1 MAVKDE
7 LKLLKAKREVQREIN
22 DLKKKGGDLDDA
34 ELKRLKVLEDRKR
47 RISKVQAKANSDKEK
62 AELSFIGIAS
72 KVSQLQDDIG
82 KRITR
87 NGREIFQFSNSFKLA
102 ASSMQPMVRGGMQMT
117 DTYQGLAEIMDKMQK
132 SADLAENYLGGGSK
146 AMAGTTS
153 EMTAAIDEWTKN
165 IGGEASLATPEMD
178 DEGNV
183 IRTTYDISGNK
194 EVMEHAQSMLD
205 IYIPLKERFEE
216 AVSTMGQGLTN
227 INGLQ
232 SDNIGLAAEMAT
244 SYSKLGTS
252 GYQPSVDKAEELY
265 EQSLKQ
271 AKITRSVILPDMKKK
286 LKFMTM
292 ELSKLNKASPEYS
305 SMSEAMKE
313 MQDDMK
319 EMDESAQVMVDT
331 GAQNLANADRMRQ
344 MNNQIGASMDYILAP
359 HEKLKSIMESLPFGK
374 MISSFVDLEGLGKGF
389 GDNIQ
394 KNLVGA
400 FSEPTVA
407 LEEYT
412 TKTGKIAE
420 RYRDLSTGQLVSKD
434 DDSVLTLNDMDSS
447 LDNITAGAM
456 DYTKKLG
463 DGLKKLGT
471 QVGGINK
478 AMGGMLGPLV
488 AVVAIIAIAGKLAKM
503 FYGGISE
510 TRKEFGLTFASAA
523 TLQATLNATTMEFQ
537 MMGVSAEDVKAG
549 AQGIMDNLGGIGQVT
564 RANLQTFAS
573 LNATLGLSGESA
585 GVLAS
590 QMMAVGAGSI
600 EAVGSQLESVGAL
613 AQANGVA
620 PAQVLE
626 DVAGASEAFANFAK
640 DGGENVFKAAISARK
655 LGVSMETVAGT
666 ADALLDFES
675 SINAQMEASML
686 TGRNINTDKARELA
700 LAGDLDG
707 MQREITK
714 QIGSSA
720 DYEKLNVVQR
730 KAMAA
735 AFGVSVSELGK
746 MVTNQDKL
754 NNMTEEQVKRT
765 DLIASLVQ
773 GLNSAWVAVMEA
785 LKPIIPLAI
794 GILSPILLIAGAF
807 AGVIVIVG
815 KLLAMFNKLSAG
827 GVGLGDV
834 IMFITGAFIGYKLA
848 MMAYN
853 KVAMV
858 QKAVDTILTGVK
870 NLKIIGTLREIA
882 TDKIALVGKKL
893 GITMARNQY
902 AWSWKTIGVN
912 LKKIAIAVKELVME
926 KAKKAAGWAWIGIQ
940 KLLMLGTI
948 KRIAL
953 EKAKQ
958 AGELISQGM
967 DKAKKAAALVWTG
980 IQKLLMLGTIK
991 RIALEKTKRAG
1002 ELISQGMDKTK
1013 KAAALV
1019 WMGIQK
1025 LTNVGTMKS
1034 IILDKVK
1041 RAGELISIGIDKAKK
1056 AAMMV
1061 WIGLQNLSIGGT
1073 IRATAAMVFKNAVLI
1088 AGTVATWAATAANW
1102 ALNAALNAN
1111 PIGLIILGVIALVAV
1126 IVLLFKKFNLFPK
1139 IIGGVMKVFN
1149 IFKTAVMTALKIAFA
1164 PMFLAYKI
1172 FQKAKGFISSFFGG
1186 GDKSTEAAS
1195 SGTSGGAPE
1204 MHSGGVVKE
1213 TGNAVVEKGEV
1224 VSTPQQQQQQQQQQS
1239 STISTQAM
1247 ESKLDQLIEL
1257 LGQSGPISI
1266 GVGGVKSNTKAIS
1279 EQIV

>member
-7 LKLLKAKREVQREIN
+7 LKLLKAKREVQKEIN
-22 DLKKKGGDLDDA
+22 ELKKRSNELDDS

-47 RISKVQAKANSDKEK
+47 RISKIQAKANADKEK

-178 DEGNV
+178 KEGNV

-194 EVMEHAQSMLD
+194 EVMEHAQSMLN
-205 IYIPLKERFEE
+205 IYLPLKERFEE

-292 ELSKLNKASPEYS
+292 ELSKLSKASPEYS

-313 MQDDMK
+313 MQNDMK

-331 GAQNLANADRMRQ
+331 GAQNLTNANRMRQ

-447 LDNITAGAM
+447 LDNITAGAQ

-463 DGLKKLGT
+463 AGLKAATKGAWQFAKAALANPYVAVAAAIALIG
-471 QVGGINK
+471 VLLYK
-478 AMGGMLGPLV
+478 AMSYAEAM
-488 AVVAIIAIAGKLAKM
+488 
-503 FYGGISE
+503 
-510 TRKEFGLTFASAA
+510 RQEFGVTRGEAFGIQTAVDA
-523 TLQATLNATTMEFQ
+523 TAMNFKLL
-537 MMGVSAEDVKAG
+537 GVSAEDVG
-549 AQGIMDNLGGIGQVT
+549 TMAQGIADNMGGVSNITEENLSAMAELQGLYGMSADSIAPAMTAMKGLG
-564 RANLQTFAS
+564 AESNEAAS
-573 LNATLGLSGESA
+573 A
-585 GVLAS
+585 
-590 QMMAVGAGSI
+590 Q
-600 EAVGSQLESVGAL
+600 L
-613 AQANGVA
+613 AQIGHMAQMEGVA
-620 PAQVLE
+620 PAKVFE
-626 DVAGASEAFANFAK
+626 DMTANMGTFSRFGK
-640 DGGENVFKAAISARK
+640 EGGKNLAEAAIMARK
-655 LGVSMETVAGT
+655 LGTSLESMAATS
-666 ADALLDFES
+666 DALLDFES
-675 SINAQMEASML
+675 SINDQMEASML
-686 TGRNINTDKARELA
+686 TGRTINMDKARELA
-700 LAGDLDG
+700 LAGDIAG
-707 MQREITK
+707 QEREILK
-714 QIGSSA
+714 QLGTQA
-720 DYEKLNVVQR
+720 EFEAMNVVQR
-730 KAMAA
+730 DALAKAT
-735 AFGVSVSELGK
+735 GK
-746 MVTNQDKL
+746 STEDISTMLANQA
-754 NNMTEEQVKRT
+754 N
-765 DLIASLVQ
+765 
-773 GLNSAWVAVMEA
+773 LNSMTAAQRADKEAMQKADEKVNKGMKDMGSQLGDLFKSMMEPLKELMVALGPTLGVI
-785 LKPIIPLAI
+785 LKVLAVTLKTAFLPLKLVFFLLNPIIKGI
-794 GILSPILLIAGAF
+794 GWLLS
-807 AGVIVIVG
+807 
-815 KLLAMFNKLSAG
+815 
-827 GVGLGDV
+827 
-834 IMFITGAFIGYKLA
+834 
-848 MMAYN
+848 
-853 KVAMV
+853 
-858 QKAVDTILTGVK
+858 
-870 NLKIIGTLREIA
+870 NLKIIGMVAA
-882 TDKIALVGKKL
+882 T
-893 GITMARNQY
+893 
-902 AWSWKTIGVN
+902 
-912 LKKIAIAVKELVME
+912 
-926 KAKKAAGWAWIGIQ
+926 
-940 KLLMLGTI
+940 
-948 KRIAL
+948 
-953 EKAKQ
+953 
-958 AGELISQGM
+958 
-967 DKAKKAAALVWTG
+967 
-980 IQKLLMLGTIK
+980 
-991 RIALEKTKRAG
+991 
-1002 ELISQGMDKTK
+1002 
-1013 KAAALV
+1013 
-1019 WMGIQK
+1019 
-1025 LTNVGTMKS
+1025 
-1034 IILDKVK
+1034 IIFPPF
-1041 RAGELISIGIDKAKK
+1041 A
-1056 AAMMV
+1056 
-1061 WIGLQNLSIGGT
+1061 
-1073 IRATAAMVFKNAVLI
+1073 LI
-1088 AGTVATWAATAANW
+1088 AGIGILIYKNFDKIKDVVSAVGKSIFDFMMKPINFVLDGIKSMVTA
-1102 ALNAALNAN
+1102 
-1111 PIGLIILGVIALVAV
+1111 LGG
-1126 IVLLFKKFNLFPK
+1126 FKN
-1139 IIGGVMKVFN
+1139 M
-1149 IFKTAVMTALKIAFA
+1149 AMTALKIAFA
-1164 PMFLAYKI
+1164 PLFLAYKI
-1172 FQKAKGFISSFFGG
+1172 FQSAKNFIGSFFGG
-1186 GDKSTEAAS
+1186 GDKSTEAVS
-1195 SGTSGGAPE
+1195 SATSGGAPE

-1239 STISTQAM
+1239 STMSTQAM
-1247 ESKLDQLIEL
+1247 ESKLDQLIDL
-1257 LGQSGPISI
+1257 LGQSGPISM